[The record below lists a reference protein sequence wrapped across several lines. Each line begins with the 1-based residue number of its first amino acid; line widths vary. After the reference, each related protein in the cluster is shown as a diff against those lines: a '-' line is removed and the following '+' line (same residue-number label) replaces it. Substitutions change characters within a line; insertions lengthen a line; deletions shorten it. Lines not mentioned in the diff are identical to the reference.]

1 MNDMAHEPKE
11 SALDIYTD
19 ESTRGTV
26 GDTIEILNNKLC
38 ADMVQIG
45 EWCTDN
51 KMVLNR
57 DKTKAMIITTY
68 QRYCDI
74 LHEYICIWR
83 SVRSFLLFGLI

>member
-1 MNDMAHEPKE
+1 MNDMALEPKE
-11 SALDIYTD
+11 SDVDMYADD
-19 ESTRGTV
+19 STLGTV

-51 KMVLNR
+51 KMVSNT

-68 QRYCDI
+68 QRYNHLNIKELSI
-74 LHEYICIWR
+74 LLGEDFI
-83 SVRSFLLFGLI
+83 